1 MKQVLIG
8 CFFSAIAMLSFGQVI
23 SSDAP
28 FVHYTSSDGLS
39 QQVVRSIVQDQEGFI
54 WIGTEDGLNK
64 FDGYDFKQFRSIRN
78 DNTSLPDNFIYALYP
93 SSDGGIWIGTNSA
106 GLAKYDP
113 VSAEFMR
120 YSTDPNNPSALKGE
134 RIYTLYEDADGIVW
148 VGTYN
153 GGMARF
159 DPQTGLFKNYIADG
173 KPGSI
178 LSNMVVGIQRSS
190 DGTLWVR
197 TSDAL
202 QKFEE
207 QTETF
212 IHVDVPVLMPDLEMR
227 GSFYIDEDD
236 KIWTSLGAAILV
248 VDAKTEQYDIVPFSN
263 FDNEGLTLLKIIPF
277 NKDYLWVSSLANG
290 LFLFNKET
298 NQAVSFRHNEGRP
311 SSISSGGIVALL
323 QDRSGS
329 LWTGG
334 LVSGISKLNINRKKF
349 HHYKSKPEDPSTIR
363 GNTVRSMLIDSQN
376 NMWVGYMTD
385 PNALLDKL
393 VFTND
398 KYELLNSSTVN
409 LGDAIGVT
417 CLLEDSN
424 GNIWVGTWGAGI
436 HILPYGDTLGKY
448 EIRNTGMENS
458 LSDDIIQAFYEDR
471 FGNIWIGTET
481 ALDLYNPQ
489 TGEIK
494 NFFHDPENDNSLA
507 QYGVQANT
515 IVEDAYGCMWIGTW
529 GGLTRMIPKD
539 NTVNSFDV
547 EYDFVRYNHD
557 PENENTISDNRI
569 ISLYYDK
576 FIDEN
581 EIYAGTYGS
590 GLNRIKFDPEDN
602 TAYTVEIYTRNEGL
616 SNDVVYTILSDNNGE
631 LWVSTNSGL
640 NKFNP
645 NDNSFN
651 VYDVNDGLQ
660 GNQFF
665 WGARFKTVNGE
676 LMFGGLNGFNLFNP
690 DDIVSDQTIPSV
702 VFTDLKVL
710 NKSVGVGEKIN
721 KNVILEKGI
730 NRSEK
735 ITLTHRENVFTIE
748 FAGLHYAFPDNNHYR
763 YMMEGFDEDF
773 IEVDS
778 RKRFASY
785 TNLDPG
791 VYTFKVDASNYDGV
805 WTNDPIELE
814 IYIKPPFWKR
824 WWFRIMVLL
833 LLIYG
838 VYQFIQRRMEMV
850 KRDKEIL
857 EGKIKQGEKII
868 EEKVQ
873 EVDKQQEEIK
883 KRDIQEQ
890 EMRFMNRGLAKFS
903 EILASGDKNLQD
915 MSQTIISELV
925 TYTGGVMG
933 VLYVYQDSDD
943 QDQYLKQYGT
953 YAPDEAAMSRTH
965 VKVGEGYVGTCFFE
979 GKTIIIDDVPDDYS
993 HLSSGL
999 GDVKPGS
1006 ICLIPI
1012 RQSDNKQGVI
1022 EIASLAKLET
1032 YKIQFIEKVGENITS
1047 VISIRKAGEKL
1058 NELLEQSHQQTEEL
1072 RSQEEEMRQNMEEM
1086 YATQEEMARREE
1098 DWTKEK
1104 EEFMKNEASY
1114 KAEVKQLKEE
1124 IKKLKK

>member
-148 VGTYN
+148 IGTYN

-298 NQAVSFRHNEGRP
+298 NQAVNFRHNEGRP

-890 EMRFMNRGLAKFS
+890 EMRFMNRGLA
-903 EILASGDKNLQD
+903 
-915 MSQTIISELV
+915 
-925 TYTGGVMG
+925 
-933 VLYVYQDSDD
+933 
-943 QDQYLKQYGT
+943 
-953 YAPDEAAMSRTH
+953 
-965 VKVGEGYVGTCFFE
+965 
-979 GKTIIIDDVPDDYS
+979 
-993 HLSSGL
+993 
-999 GDVKPGS
+999 
-1006 ICLIPI
+1006 
-1012 RQSDNKQGVI
+1012 
-1022 EIASLAKLET
+1022 
-1032 YKIQFIEKVGENITS
+1032 
-1047 VISIRKAGEKL
+1047 
-1058 NELLEQSHQQTEEL
+1058 
-1072 RSQEEEMRQNMEEM
+1072 
-1086 YATQEEMARREE
+1086 
-1098 DWTKEK
+1098 
-1104 EEFMKNEASY
+1104 
-1114 KAEVKQLKEE
+1114 
-1124 IKKLKK
+1124 

>member
-148 VGTYN
+148 IGTYN

-298 NQAVSFRHNEGRP
+298 NQAVNFRHNEGRP

-1047 VISIRKAGEKL
+1047 VISIRKTGEKL